1 MGLSEGLLDSD
12 LWPVVGFLF
21 QGRSLAPPDRIAG
34 TYGPK
39 SPEHRDSGQH
49 GEIRGVAG
57 FAVPGC
63 RTEFPMVTSSEL
75 RWGTGL
81 SDKPS
86 YAVVVAF
93 RCVYMH
99 CPFLTDVKTI
109 CIYIYTYAYI
119 HTHIYIYGC
128 MCIYTEREVYVCI
141 SALSATGVH
150 QKPGSKSSTA
160 ADGDG
165 GLHPSWN
172 AKKAAKAEEKHPL
185 PFSLR
190 DLGLGFWGMPGFRVW
205 GLGFR
210 NVGGCSNSAK
220 SNQISLSQIFLQ
232 VLGPS
237 PAHCIEA
244 QSYIDSRSAVAAS
257 STNVLV
263 APLEVSYRY
272 R

>member
-1 MGLSEGLLDSD
+1 M
-12 LWPVVGFLF
+12 
-21 QGRSLAPPDRIAG
+21 
-34 TYGPK
+34 Y
-39 SPEHRDSGQH
+39 
-49 GEIRGVAG
+49 
-57 FAVPGC
+57 
-63 RTEFPMVTSSEL
+63 
-75 RWGTGL
+75 
-81 SDKPS
+81 
-86 YAVVVAF
+86 
-93 RCVYMH
+93 
-99 CPFLTDVKTI
+99 
-109 CIYIYTYAYI
+109 IYIHIRIYT
-119 HTHIYIYGC
+119 HTHIYIW
-128 MCIYTEREVYVCI
+128 VYVYIYRKRGICI

-190 DLGLGFWGMPGFRVW
+190 DLGLGFGGCQGLEFGVW
-205 GLGFR
+205 GFGMWGDAQTALRVIRYHYPRFF
-210 NVGGCSNSAK
+210 CK
-220 SNQISLSQIFLQ
+220 Y
-232 VLGPS
+232 LGPS